1 MSAIGSAPATNN
13 LAEKLVA
20 SLRPLV
26 DRLGPLQRGCF
37 CERTQLGY
45 GDGSRRCMS
54 CLVENAR
61 GVIAEYDAEVE
72 A

>member
-1 MSAIGSAPATNN
+1 MSAIGSAPTTTDVA
-13 LAEKLVA
+13 A
-20 SLRPLV
+20 SLVVAFRPII

-37 CERTQLGY
+37 CERSQMCW
-45 GDGSRRCMS
+45 GDISRRCTA

-61 GVIAEYDAEVE
+61 AAIAEYAAEVK